1 MSNHKQIPVAT
12 RTIKEWIENVLLIHG
27 DEHQSLLKEV
37 HALSPIPQIGILFL
51 LAGRGSIY
59 STVEALISIQFGEEM
74 SAEDK
79 DITRVVGVVTI
90 VTVTL
95 KDEASVKINDSIINH
110 PPLQEGF
117 LQLRRTRECIP
128 NPKYQDY
135 RSIWSPVHGRCI
147 AQTCQWPQ
155 EE

>member
-1 MSNHKQIPVAT
+1 MTT

-37 HALSPIPQIGILFL
+37 HALSPISQIGILFPS
-51 LAGRGSIY
+51 AGRGSPY

-79 DITRVVGVVTI
+79 DVTRVVGVVTI
-90 VTVTL
+90 MAVAL

-117 LQLRRTRECIP
+117 L
-128 NPKYQDY
+128 
-135 RSIWSPVHGRCI
+135 
-147 AQTCQWPQ
+147 
-155 EE
+155 